1 MNESKSLE
9 SLCLLF
15 GHSRQA
21 YYQRVRYNYKQFI
34 SQEIILQVV
43 QKKRKLMPKIGGRKI
58 YTLLRQELPEELI
71 IGRDSLFDLLRDNG
85 LLVKKRKIRAV
96 TTNSHHWLRKYPNLI
111 VGFNP
116 TSANQIWV
124 SDITYVITKDGF
136 KYLSLITDA
145 YSRKIIGWELA
156 DSLEAIHS
164 LKALKMAIKQL
175 PKGVKD
181 VYHHSD
187 RGVQYC
193 SDMYVKELKRHNF
206 LISMTESGDPR
217 DNAIAERVNG
227 ILKDEWIN
235 DMSFISIKDA
245 KKMIS
250 RVIRTY
256 NGDRPHLSINMFT
269 PNQAHLH
276 KGKLERKW
284 KNYWRYNYQKIN
296 IEAMCCKLENQ
307 QVI

>member
-21 YYQRVRYNYKQFI
+21 YYQRIKYNYKQFI
-34 SQEIILQVV
+34 EEEIILQVI
-43 QKKRKLMPKIGGRKI
+43 KKQRKLMPKVGGRKL
-58 YTLLRQELPEELI
+58 YTLLKAELPEDLI
-71 IGRDSLFDLLRDNG
+71 IGRDRLFNLLRDNG
-85 LLVKKRKIRAV
+85 LLVKKRRIRAV

-111 VGFNP
+111 IGYHP

-124 SDITYVITKDGF
+124 SDITYIITKDGF

-164 LKALKMAIKQL
+164 LRALKMAIKQL
-175 PKGVKD
+175 PKGIRG

-193 SDMYVKELKRHNF
+193 SDMYVKELKKYSF

-217 DNAIAERVNG
+217 DNAIAERING

-235 DMSFISIKDA
+235 DMNFISLKDA
-245 KKMIS
+245 KKSIS
-250 RVIRTY
+250 KIIKTY
-256 NGDRPHLSINMFT
+256 NGKRPHLSINMFT
-269 PNQAHLH
+269 PNQAHIIE
-276 KGKLERKW
+276 GELERKW
-284 KNYWRYNYQKIN
+284 KNYWKYKYQKIN
-296 IEAMCCKLENQ
+296 IESICCK
-307 QVI
+307 